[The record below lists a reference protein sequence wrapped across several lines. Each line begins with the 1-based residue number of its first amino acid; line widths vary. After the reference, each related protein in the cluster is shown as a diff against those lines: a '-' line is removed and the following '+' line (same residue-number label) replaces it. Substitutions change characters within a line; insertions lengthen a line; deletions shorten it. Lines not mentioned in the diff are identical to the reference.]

1 MKRTYKISE
10 LSTLLKRGITPS
22 YTETPKV
29 MVINQKCI
37 RNYKLNLDLV
47 RYTDPEKKKV
57 ADEKYLKSF
66 DILVNSTGVGTLG
79 RVAQIYE
86 VTRPVTADSH
96 VTIVRPDNKTV
107 DPLYFGYCLKSR
119 QKHIESLGEGSTGQT
134 ELSRVLLGDMEIE
147 ILENFGEQKIVANFL
162 KAIDDKI
169 ELNQQMNETLEEIAK
184 VTFKSWFI
192 EFDPVRAKAEGRPT
206 GLSKEINDL
215 FPDSFEDSELGKI
228 PKNYKVGKLEELA
241 KYLNRGV
248 SPTYVENNGVY
259 LVNQKCIRN
268 GKIDFNLCKQS
279 KEKSSMNERYLEKYD
294 ILLNSMGVGTL
305 GRVAMFY
312 KFDKKITADALV
324 TIIKGESVGSSFFI
338 YYFLERMEDYLNTI
352 SVGST
357 GQTSLKKEDILNLQV
372 IIPPKNLLDE
382 FGSQLSLFAKKKYLN
397 NQENLTLR
405 DLRDTLLPKL
415 ISGDLKVSDA
425 ESLIE
430 EASSK

>member
-1 MKRTYKISE
+1 MSYHSKTLGDVCENVSRPFDFSRYKRVVFINTGDVLEGKFLHKEYSE
-10 LSTLLKRGITPS
+10 KEGLPGQAKKAIRKDDILFSEIRPINNRYAFVNEDCDEYVVSTKFMVLRANN
-22 YTETPKV
+22 EVTPKFL
-29 MVINQKCI
+29 
-37 RNYKLNLDLV
+37 YH
-47 RYTDPEKKKV
+47 
-57 ADEKYLKSF
+57 YLKS
-66 DILVNSTGVGTLG
+66 NSTLRNLQREAESRSGTFP
-79 RVAQIYE
+79 QITFDAISYFSI
-86 VTRPVTADSH
+86 PVPSKKEQEKITAFID
-96 VTIVRPDNKTV
+96 K
-107 DPLYFGYCLKSR
+107 
-119 QKHIESLGEGSTGQT
+119 IERL
-134 ELSRVLLGDMEIE
+134 
-147 ILENFGEQKIVANFL
+147 
-162 KAIDDKI
+162 I
-169 ELNQQMNETLEEIAK
+169 ELNQNRNVILEDIAK
-184 VTFKSWFI
+184 RLFKSWFI
-192 EFDPVRAKAEGRPT
+192 EFDPVRAKAERRPT
-206 GLSKEINDL
+206 GLSKDISNL

-228 PKNYKVGKLEELA
+228 PKNYKVGKLERLA

-248 SPTYVENNGVY
+248 SPTYVENSGVY

-268 GKIDFNLCKQS
+268 GQIDFNLCKQS

-357 GQTSLKKEDILNLQV
+357 GQTSLKKEDILDLQM

-397 NQENLTLR
+397 NQENLILR

-415 ISGDLKVSDA
+415 ISGELKVSDT

-430 EASSK
+430 EASI

>member
-147 ILENFGEQKIVANFL
+147 ILENFREQKIVASFL
-162 KAIDDKI
+162 KAIDEKI
-169 ELNQQMNETLEEIAK
+169 ELNQKMNATLEEIAK
-184 VTFKSWFI
+184 TLFKSWFI
-192 EFDPVRAKAEGRPT
+192 DFDPVRAKAEGSST
-206 GLSKEINDL
+206 GLSKEISDL
-215 FPDSFEDSELGKI
+215 FPDTFESSEIGEI
-228 PKNYKVGKLEELA
+228 PKGWHVGNIEDIAEKVSDKYKREEDWSNEKLIDLSRMPSNSIALNSHGKGEELSTSVCKFQ
-241 KYLNRGV
+241 KYDFLFGSIRPYFYKAGVCPFNGV
-248 SPTYVENNGVY
+248 SNTSVFILRAKN
-259 LVNQKCIRN
+259 
-268 GKIDFNLCKQS
+268 DFDREFMYFYS
-279 KEKSSMNERYLEKYD
+279 SSEKTFERSVQYSD
-294 ILLNSMGVGTL
+294 GTK
-305 GRVAMFY
+305 MP
-312 KFDKKITADALV
+312 
-324 TIIKGESVGSSFFI
+324 IIKWNDFKEFKFALPNKELRKNFSSI
-338 YYFLERMEDYLNTI
+338 TRPIVDKI
-352 SVGST
+352 
-357 GQTSLKKEDILNLQV
+357 ILNIEEQ
-372 IIPPKNLLDE
+372 E
-382 FGSQLSLFAKKKYLN
+382 TLSN
-397 NQENLTLR
+397 LR
-405 DLRDTLLPKL
+405 DSLLPKL
-415 ISGDLKVSDA
+415 IAGEIKIPDV
-425 ESLIE
+425 EELIE
-430 EASSK
+430 EVSIK